1 LLGGCLSVVLV
12 VMVVL
17 VLGVV
22 VWAVLVVGLVGD
34 LVESCFGFGDA
45 ASFQHAAAGGLGR
58 VLGGVFMRDVEHVAF
73 VAAGIVD
80 LQHIGDHVV
89 LQQGL
94 QSILYR
100 RLALRIAGK
109 GHDDDGLASDL
120 AGKVAVRG
128 DADRI
133 VEVSFAV
140 LGVHG
145 LAVDAYRATAGLPD
159 R

>member
-1 LLGGCLSVVLV
+1 
-12 VMVVL
+12 MK
-17 VLGVV
+17 
-22 VWAVLVVGLVGD
+22 
-34 LVESCFGFGDA
+34 
-45 ASFQHAAAGGLGR
+45 
-58 VLGGVFMRDVEHVAF
+58 DVEHVAF

-128 DADRI
+128 EDRKSTRLNSSHGYI
-133 VEVSFAV
+133 SYAV
-140 LGVHG
+140 FCLKKKKK
-145 LAVDAYRATAGLPD
+145 DPYTAHDMLHHT
-159 R
+159 RR

>member
-1 LLGGCLSVVLV
+1 MPRTSSMRPPV
-12 VMVVL
+12 
-17 VLGVV
+17 
-22 VWAVLVVGLVGD
+22 
-34 LVESCFGFGDA
+34 
-45 ASFQHAAAGGLGR
+45 ASARSLR
-58 VLGGVFMRDVEHVAF
+58 VSLCKDVEHVAF

-80 LQHIGDHVV
+80 LQDIGDHVV

-94 QSILYR
+94 QSILYG

-128 DADRI
+128 DTDRI

-145 LAVDAYRATAGLPD
+145 LAVDAYRATAGEPD
-159 R
+159 GVLRRSRAWIGQPDGRASNLNATGRLLEERLV

>member
-1 LLGGCLSVVLV
+1 MFDFFFFFLMIRRPPRSTLFPYTTLFRS
-12 VMVVL
+12 
-17 VLGVV
+17 
-22 VWAVLVVGLVGD
+22 
-34 LVESCFGFGDA
+34 
-45 ASFQHAAAGGLGR
+45 
-58 VLGGVFMRDVEHVAF
+58 
-73 VAAGIVD
+73 
-80 LQHIGDHVV
+80 HVV

-145 LAVDAYRATAGLPD
+145 LAVDAYRATAG
-159 R
+159 